1 MSASIIR
8 LESVD
13 STNLYV
19 RKGLLDGTLS
29 GRGVVVSRTQTEGRG
44 RYGRAWHSDN
54 ELGLWATLY
63 FTPGGL
69 KVHDMV
75 SAVSKAVSRALASR
89 GVSAKV
95 KFPNDLVVGKRKI
108 CGILAETFPQG
119 ALAGVGV
126 NLNQSA
132 SDFPGEIREMA
143 TSFLIEKGEIWP
155 VDDFLERFL
164 TECGDLETFA
174 REK

>member
-19 RKGLLDGTLS
+19 RKGLLGGTLS
-29 GRGVVVSRTQTEGRG
+29 GRGVVVSRIQTKGCG

-54 ELGLWATLY
+54 MLGLWATLY

-69 KVHDMV
+69 KVHEMIP
-75 SAVSKAVSRALASR
+75 AVSKAVSRALASR
-89 GVSAKV
+89 GVPARV
-95 KFPNDLVVGKRKI
+95 KFPNDLVVGSRKI

-126 NLNQSA
+126 NLNQSP
-132 SDFPGEIREMA
+132 SDFPEEIRETA
-143 TSFLIEKGEIWP
+143 TSFLIEKGELWP
-155 VDDFLERFL
+155 VDDFLESFL
-164 TECGDLETFA
+164 AECGDLETFA

>member
-1 MSASIIR
+1 MEFPVIR
-8 LESVD
+8 LDTVD
-13 STNLYV
+13 STNLYA
-19 RKGLLDGTLS
+19 RRGLLDGTLS
-29 GRGVVVSRTQTEGRG
+29 GRGVVVSRIQTAGVG

-54 ELGLWATLY
+54 ALGLWATLY
-63 FTPGGL
+63 FTPGVL
-69 KVHDMV
+69 KVHEMV
-75 SAVSKAVSRALASR
+75 SAVSKAVSRTLTSR
-89 GVSAKV
+89 GISARI
-95 KFPNDLVVGKRKI
+95 KFPNDLIVGPRKI

-132 SDFPGEIREMA
+132 SDFPGEIRETA
-143 TSFLIEKGEIWP
+143 TSFLIEKGERWP

-164 TECGDLETFA
+164 AECGDLETFA